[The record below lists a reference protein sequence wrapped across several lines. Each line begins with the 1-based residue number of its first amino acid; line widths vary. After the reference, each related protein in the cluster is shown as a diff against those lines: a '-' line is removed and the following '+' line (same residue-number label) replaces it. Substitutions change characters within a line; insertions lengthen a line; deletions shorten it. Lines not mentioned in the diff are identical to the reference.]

1 MALNLTDVRYELIQ
15 QLVVIVVLM
24 KFSSY
29 KQRLLLSNKRLRSYS
44 YVVLAHQ
51 ENENTFLCFLIHGLK
66 IYLEL
71 IQ

>member
-24 KFSSY
+24 KFNSY
-29 KQRLLLSNKRLRSYS
+29 KRRLLLSNKRLRSYL

-51 ENENTFLCFLIHGLK
+51 ENESTFLCFLIHGLK